1 MGLIAC
7 VFYLLL
13 AAVPLG
19 YFFIQRRLSFWKRRG
34 IPHDEPS
41 FPTGNLKDHPKKK
54 HMRDITR
61 ENYHKYKQTGPFGGF
76 FFFLSPAVVL
86 YDLDLIRDVLIKDF
100 NNFTDRGMFH
110 NEKDDPLTA
119 NLLGLDG
126 AKWRQLRNKLSPTFT
141 SGRMKF
147 MFPTVVAV
155 GEKLLEKFNT
165 MVEADSVLEM
175 KDILARFTVDVIGT
189 CAFGIDC
196 NSLNDPNAEFKR
208 MGANAS
214 ILKRHSKFINGLI
227 FSFPQLA
234 RKLRMRQI
242 HDDIHEF
249 FIRVVRET
257 VEYRTKNSI
266 KRNDF
271 MNLLIE
277 LKTEDNN
284 SGLTI
289 EQIAA
294 QTFMFFLAGFETS
307 STTIGFTLFELALNQ
322 DIQDKLRNEINECIE
337 KHNGEFNYDAMIEMT
352 YMEKVVKET
361 LRKYPLVTNLVRRA
375 IDNYPTSKPNYVI
388 PKGAMVF
395 IPADAIHHDPEIYP
409 EPEKYDPER
418 FSPEEIQKRHPLTWL
433 PFGDG
438 PRHCIGLRFGK
449 MQTYIGLVTLLRKFR
464 FYYSDKT
471 PNPLV
476 MNKKHTLLCSE
487 GGIYLKVERI

>member
-1 MGLIAC
+1 MGFFAC
-7 VFYLLL
+7 VFYLLI
-13 AAVPLG
+13 AVVSLG
-19 YFFIQRRLSFWKRRG
+19 YYYFKQRLSYWKRRG
-34 IPHDEPS
+34 IPHDEPN
-41 FPTGNLKDHPKKK
+41 FPAGNLKEHPKLK
-54 HMRDITR
+54 HMRDITS
-61 ENYHKYKQTGPFGGF
+61 ENYHKYKGTGPFGGF
-76 FFFLSPAVVL
+76 FFFLSPAVIL

-147 MFPTVVAV
+147 MFPTVVSV
-155 GEKLLEKFNT
+155 GEKLLQKFDQ
-165 MVEADSVLEM
+165 MAQEDSIIEM

-196 NSLNDPNAEFKR
+196 NSLNDPNAEFRR

-214 ILKRHSKFINGLI
+214 TLKRHSKMVNGFI
-227 FSFPQLA
+227 FSFPKLA
-234 RKLRMRQI
+234 RQLRMRQI

-257 VEYRTKNSI
+257 VEYRKKNSVE
-266 KRNDF
+266 RNDF
-271 MNLLIE
+271 LNLLIE
-277 LKTEDNN
+277 LKNDGA
-284 SGLTI
+284 GLSI
-289 EQIAA
+289 EEMAA

-322 DIQDKLRNEINECIE
+322 DIQNKLRDEINTCIE
-337 KHNGEFNYDAMIEMT
+337 KNNGVFSYDAMISMT

-375 IDNYPTSKPNYVI
+375 IEDYPTSNPKYTI
-388 PKGAMVF
+388 PKGTMVF

-409 EPEKYDPER
+409 DPDRYDPER
-418 FSPEEIQKRHPLTWL
+418 FDADEIQSRHPLTWL

-449 MQTYIGLVTLLRKFR
+449 MQTYIGLVTLLRNYR
-464 FYYSDKT
+464 FHYCDKT
-471 PNPLV
+471 PNPLTF
-476 MNKKHTLLCSE
+476 NKKHTLLCSE
-487 GGIYLKVERI
+487 GGIYLRVERL